1 MIMMT
6 IEEPIHSGNIILRS
20 HWAVWGRLR
29 KAYEW
34 MIIAA
39 LADAGLQMPADP
51 PQHKMR
57 VRITSYRARF
67 LDPDRLYAGAT
78 ILVDALRKTRL
89 IKNDSPRWLDLRVD
103 QEIDSENIRTK
114 IRIEK
119 FRKKEK
125 KNVKKLSESNKM
137 D

>member
-89 IKNDSPRWLDLRVD
+89 IKNDSPRWLDLLVD
-103 QEIDSENIRTK
+103 QEIDSKNIRTK

>member
-1 MIMMT
+1 MIQMT
-6 IEEPIHSGNIILRS
+6 IGEPIHSGNIILRS

-29 KAYEW
+29 KTYEW

-39 LADAGLQMPADP
+39 LADTERQMPADP
-51 PQHKMR
+51 PQHKMK
-57 VRITSYRARF
+57 VRITSYRARY

-78 ILVDALRKTRL
+78 LLVDALRKTRL
-89 IKNDSPRWLDLRVD
+89 IKNDSPRWLDLKVD
-103 QEIDSENIRTK
+103 QEIDGKNIRTK

-119 FRKKEK
+119 FRKREK
-125 KNVKKLSESNKM
+125 NNAKGLPKS